1 MPDGLG
7 WALVT
12 PAPVRL
18 GLGLLTGLLGLVA
31 MVRLVAGAFSGGMS
45 QFAWVVTL
53 VAMVPWVV
61 YVSWRARRSR
71 LSPRGLAAVLLLDLV
86 GLVTVWLF
94 VFGPVLALGLSFA
107 AFAVLWTADR
117 PRRAAAGESR
127 FVRVEELR
135 RPAPDE
141 DEENDAEDDDEEN
154 DSRI

>member
-1 MPDGLG
+1 
-7 WALVT
+7 VT
-12 PAPVRL
+12 SAHLRL

-31 MVRLVAGAFSGGMS
+31 MVRLVSGAFSGGMS

-61 YVSWRARRSR
+61 YVSWRARRGR
-71 LSPRGLAAVLLLDLV
+71 LRARGVVAVLLLDLI
-86 GLVTVWLF
+86 GLVAVWLF

-117 PRRAAAGESR
+117 PVRSAAGESR

-135 RPAPDE
+135 RPEPDE
-141 DEENDAEDDDEEN
+141 DEDEDDDEVN

>member
-1 MPDGLG
+1 MS
-7 WALVT
+7 T
-12 PAPVRL
+12 APVRL

-61 YVSWRARRSR
+61 YVSWRARRGR
-71 LSPRGLAAVLLLDLV
+71 LARGGQVAVLLLDLV
-86 GLVTVWLF
+86 GLVLVWLF

-117 PRRAAAGESR
+117 PRRSAGGESR

-135 RPAPDE
+135 RPEPD
-141 DEENDAEDDDEEN
+141 EDDDEEAEA
-154 DSRI
+154 DDLRRP

>member
-1 MPDGLG
+1 
-7 WALVT
+7 VT
-12 PAPVRL
+12 SAHLRL

-61 YVSWRARRSR
+61 YVSWRARRGR
-71 LSPRGLAAVLLLDLV
+71 LTPRGVVAVLLLDLV

-117 PRRAAAGESR
+117 PLRSAAGESR
-127 FVRVEELR
+127 FVRVDELR
-135 RPAPDE
+135 RPVSDE
-141 DEENDAEDDDEEN
+141 DEENDDDEDDDL
-154 DSRI
+154 R

>member
-1 MPDGLG
+1 MTSAHL
-7 WALVT
+7 
-12 PAPVRL
+12 RL

-61 YVSWRARRSR
+61 YVSWRARRGR
-71 LSPRGLAAVLLLDLV
+71 LTPRGVVAVLLLDLV

-117 PRRAAAGESR
+117 PLRSAAGESR
-127 FVRVEELR
+127 FVRVDELR
-135 RPAPDE
+135 RPVSDE
-141 DEENDAEDDDEEN
+141 DEENDDDEDDDL
-154 DSRI
+154 R

>member
-1 MPDGLG
+1 
-7 WALVT
+7 VT
-12 PAPVRL
+12 SAHRRL

-53 VAMVPWVV
+53 VAMVPWVL
-61 YVSWRARRSR
+61 YVSWRARRGR
-71 LSPRGLAAVLLLDLV
+71 LTPRGVVAVLLLDLV

-117 PRRAAAGESR
+117 PLRAAAGESR
-127 FVRVEELR
+127 FVRVDELR
-135 RPAPDE
+135 RPVPDE
-141 DEENDAEDDDEEN
+141 DEENDDDEDDDL
-154 DSRI
+154 R

>member
-1 MPDGLG
+1 
-7 WALVT
+7 VT
-12 PAPVRL
+12 TARLRL

-45 QFAWVVTL
+45 QFAWAVTL

-71 LSPRGLAAVLLLDLV
+71 LTPRGLAAVLLLDLV
-86 GLVTVWLF
+86 GLVAVWLF

-117 PRRAAAGESR
+117 PRRSAAGESR

-135 RPAPDE
+135 RPEPDE
-141 DEENDAEDDDEEN
+141 DEDDQDDDEDDD
-154 DSRI
+154 SRR

>member
-1 MPDGLG
+1 MTSAHL
-7 WALVT
+7 
-12 PAPVRL
+12 RL

-71 LSPRGLAAVLLLDLV
+71 LTPRGLVAVLLLDVV

-117 PRRAAAGESR
+117 PRRAVAGESR
-127 FVRVEELR
+127 FVRVDELR
-135 RPAPDE
+135 HPGRDEDE
-141 DEENDAEDDDEEN
+141 DEENDDDEDDDL
-154 DSRI
+154 R